1 MASIIKI
8 GDSWRA
14 QIRKKG
20 FPAETRTFET
30 KAKAKLWADK
40 IEADM
45 MARKYQ
51 DPRIL
56 ADKTLGDLIDKYNKE
71 IGKNKSWGRSKTAT
85 IEQIKVGLGSVPL
98 PELTTDRVMKY
109 CNQMLKRNTSG
120 VTIAIHL
127 TYLKTILTVA
137 KSVWIYPVDVNVPT
151 EARTRL
157 KFAGINFKSAER
169 TRRPTKEEITKLC
182 DFFKA
187 KKRQKLPMHEIIPF
201 AIATAMRLEE
211 IMQIRWE
218 DVNRKDKTV
227 IIRDRKHPTLKT
239 GNHQEVPLLGEAWDI
254 VERQPKTDERI
265 FPYKGDTVSTV
276 FPRACQELDIKDLR
290 FHDLRH
296 EGVSRLFEAGYSIEQ
311 VALVSG
317 HRDWKMLARYTQI
330 KAKDLHRTIAG

>member
-30 KAKAKLWADK
+30 KAKAKAWADK
-40 IEADM
+40 VEADM
-45 MARKYQ
+45 VARKYQ
-51 DPRIL
+51 DVRIL

-71 IGKNKSWGRSKTAT
+71 IGANKPWGKSKKAT
-85 IEQIKVGLGSVPL
+85 IEQIKTGLGDVRL
-98 PELTTDRVMKY
+98 PDLTTDRVVDY
-109 CNQMLKRNTSG
+109 CNNMLARKTGG

-137 KSVWIYPVDVNVPT
+137 KSVWILPVDVNVTT

-157 KFAGINFKSAER
+157 KYAGINFKSKER
-169 TRRPTKEEITKLC
+169 TRRPTKEEIEKIC
-182 DFFKA
+182 NYFKS
-187 KKRQKLPMHEIIPF
+187 KDRQIVPMPDIIPF
-201 AIATAMRLEE
+201 AIDTAMRLDE
-211 IMQIRWE
+211 IMRLRWDDLNE
-218 DVNRKDKTV
+218 KDKTI
-227 IIRDRKHPTLKT
+227 IIRDRKHPSIKA
-239 GNHQEVPLLGEAWDI
+239 GNHQEVPLLGQSLAI
-254 VERQPKTDERI
+254 IKRQPKIKDKPLI
-265 FPYKGDTVSTV
+265 FPYNGKTISSI
-276 FPRACQELDIKDLR
+276 FPRACAALGIEDLH

-330 KAKDLHRTIAG
+330 KAKDLHRD